1 MSEITPS
8 SSHSFVAGEAIATA
22 RGFTKK
28 YFWVVLGLFALS
40 MLPSLG
46 EALFDLLIQQ
56 IPGATQSVIDP
67 MTNMAIMEPVGVWAI
82 ISSIVY
88 IIVGVL
94 GAWLG
99 LGLVKGYFSILEDK
113 KPEWNVITSASWIQ
127 VARLIGGGILVGLA
141 VILGLIALI
150 LPGLWIAVRL
160 SLFQYYIAEGYGA
173 IDSIKA
179 SWAAT
184 KDNFWNLFGIG
195 FMYAGIILLGALALV
210 IGLLWALPTVAL
222 AQAYVYKKLKPN
234 TPAEFKPIEEK
245 IIA

>member
-46 EALFDLLIQQ
+46 GVLFDLLIQQ
-56 IPGATQSVIDP
+56 IPGATQS
-67 MTNMAIMEPVGVWAI
+67 TNMGTMEPVGVWAI

-127 VARLIGGGILVGLA
+127 VARLIGGGILIAIA
-141 VILGLIALI
+141 VI
-150 LPGLWIAVRL
+150 V
-160 SLFQYYIAEGYGA
+160 
-173 IDSIKA
+173 
-179 SWAAT
+179 
-184 KDNFWNLFGIG
+184 
-195 FMYAGIILLGALALV
+195 
-210 IGLLWALPTVAL
+210 
-222 AQAYVYKKLKPN
+222 
-234 TPAEFKPIEEK
+234 
-245 IIA
+245 

>member
-28 YFWVVLGLFALS
+28 YFWVVLGLLAIS
-40 MLPSLG
+40 MLPSLV
-46 EALFDLLIQQ
+46 EIVFNIIIQQ
-56 IPGATQSVIDP
+56 IPGATQTVIDP
-67 MTNMAIMEPVGVWAI
+67 MTNIPTVEPVGVWAI
-82 ISSIVY
+82 ISSVVT

-113 KPEWNVITSASWIQ
+113 KPEWNIITSASWIQ
-127 VARLIGGGILVGLA
+127 VARLIGGGILVGVL
-141 VILGLIALI
+141 VLLGLIALI
-150 LPGLWIAVRL
+150 LPGIWIAVRL

-184 KDNFWNLFGIG
+184 KDNFWKLFGIG
-195 FMYAGIILLGALALV
+195 FVYAGIIILGALALLV
-210 IGLLWALPTVAL
+210 GLLWALPTVAL
-222 AQAYVYKKLKPN
+222 AQAYVYKKLKAN
-234 TPAEFKPIEEK
+234 TPSEFKPIEEK

>member
-8 SSHSFVAGEAIATA
+8 SHTFVAKEAITTA

-28 YFWVVLGLFALS
+28 YFWVVLGLLVIS

-46 EALFDLLIQQ
+46 EALFDIMIQQ

-67 MTNMAIMEPVGVWAI
+67 VTNMAAVEPVGVWAI

-113 KPEWNVITSASWIQ
+113 KPEWNIITSAPWIQ

-141 VILGLIALI
+141 VVL
-150 LPGLWIAVRL
+150 
-160 SLFQYYIAEGYGA
+160 
-173 IDSIKA
+173 
-179 SWAAT
+179 
-184 KDNFWNLFGIG
+184 
-195 FMYAGIILLGALALV
+195 
-210 IGLLWALPTVAL
+210 
-222 AQAYVYKKLKPN
+222 
-234 TPAEFKPIEEK
+234 
-245 IIA
+245 